1 MIEQEKKTLI
11 CLILEALKKQGSW
24 CGETHI
30 QKAAY
35 LAKEMFKIPL
45 EEYDFFLYRYGPYS
59 SEISVDL
66 ATMRNEEIIVR
77 TATYPFGATYGVK
90 ENKEIPSEDM
100 EECRKQYGK
109 KIDFIAE
116 KSVIKVSV
124 IWKDYALHIGLF
136 AIILIKPPMNW
147 RKL

>member
-11 CLILEALKKQGSW
+11 CLILEALKNKVSW

-35 LAKEMFKIPL
+35 LAKEMFRFHWRNTISF
-45 EEYDFFLYRYGPYS
+45 YNRYGPYS

-90 ENKEIPSEDM
+90 ET
-100 EECRKQYGK
+100 K
-109 KIDFIAE
+109 KSLAKIWKNAGNNTVKKLILSP
-116 KSVIKVSV
+116 KNSVIKVSV
-124 IWKDYALHIGLF
+124 IWKIMHCTLGYSQLY
-136 AIILIKPPMNW
+136 
-147 RKL
+147 